1 MQIGGFIFTICFLLE
16 PLPVIDKRNH
26 RAAQVESNEAL
37 LSWCKAEK
45 PYAEPFNFCFPFPR
59 EKKEKGGESKSLQ
72 NLIWPFPVGSLIFSI
87 WFCQLNTN
95 NALSKA

>member
-45 PYAEPFNFCFPFPR
+45 PYAEPFNFCFPFAR
-59 EKKEKGGESKSLQ
+59 EKKEKGGWIKISSKSDLAFSSEIID
-72 NLIWPFPVGSLIFSI
+72 LLYLVLPV
-87 WFCQLNTN
+87 
-95 NALSKA
+95 KH